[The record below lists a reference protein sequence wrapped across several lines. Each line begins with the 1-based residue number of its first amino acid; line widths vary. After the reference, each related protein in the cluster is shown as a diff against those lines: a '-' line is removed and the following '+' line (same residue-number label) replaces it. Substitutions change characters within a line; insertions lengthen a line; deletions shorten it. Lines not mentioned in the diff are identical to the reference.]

1 MQKGNVEN
9 SEWVK
14 HSKVQK
20 TKDKKSERAYAK
32 RKVVSHHSIVL
43 VLVVAI
49 VMRID
54 DFGASGGCR
63 FSASSL
69 Q

>member
-1 MQKGNVEN
+1 MQKGNAEN
-9 SEWVK
+9 SEWIK

-20 TKDKKSERAYAK
+20 KKGQKSERAYAK
-32 RKVVSHHSIVL
+32 RKVVSHHSIVI

-54 DFGASGGCR
+54 DLGASGGCR
-63 FSASSL
+63 FPASSL